1 MRKRHAG
8 GAAIALAIVPAQYL
22 PLPFPL
28 LYIRF
33 LPGIPYERRIK
44 TEHVIVIHQVTA
56 ADFMDAADAVGDAVA
71 VDMEFVA
78 DFLNIAVQPYIGYG
92 RIGQL
97 GVSALCDKEGK
108 RSPPVREWGF

>member
-1 MRKRHAG
+1 M
-8 GAAIALAIVPAQYL
+8 
-22 PLPFPL
+22 PFPL

-33 LPGIPYERRIK
+33 LSCIPYERGIK
-44 TEHVIVIHQVTA
+44 TEHVIVIHQVSP
-56 ADFMDAADAVGDAVA
+56 ADFLDAADAVGDAVA

-97 GVSALCDKEGK
+97 GVSALCDKKEK
-108 RSPPVREWGF
+108 ESSSPGMGGF